1 MRDELYHYGV
11 KGQKWG
17 RRQYQYENGTWTEEG
32 KRRRR
37 KGPRERVGAY
47 EADLNSK
54 NQNKVSDVD
63 KAVMSKPSSIMT
75 KEAHRLSVVCGLPLK
90 DRPTS
95 MMEDLEEVNKY
106 GRKQWGESWKQN
118 CVKSSYTYVMR
129 RSGLDVT
136 ADKVDFLQGLMGGMT
151 YKEISTYIK
160 SKNVEDKQI
169 KHNKNLGNSKERL
182 TEQIL
187 KECGN
192 DSRAFGIY
200 VAAGVFGGH
209 AMAWEKI
216 GKKIYFVD
224 PQNGS
229 IKVPNDIFDAANS
242 FYTDSEFSFMR
253 LDNAEFDET
262 KVKNLV
268 RE

>member
-37 KGPRERVGAY
+37 KGSRERVGAY

-54 NQNKVSDVD
+54 NQNGLSEID
-63 KAVMSKPSSIMT
+63 KAMLSKPSSLMT
-75 KEAHRLSVVCGLPLK
+75 KEAHRLSVTCDLPLK
-90 DRPTS
+90 SSPS
-95 MMEDLEEVNKY
+95 SILEDLDEVNKY
-106 GRKQWGESWKQN
+106 GRKKWGDSWKQN
-118 CVKSSYTYVMR
+118 CVKSSYTYAMR
-129 RSGLDVT
+129 RMGLDVT

-151 YKEISTYIK
+151 YKEIEKYVK
-160 SKNVEDKQI
+160 S
-169 KHNKNLGNSKERL
+169 NKVTDNEVTHTKSNGSSKERL
-182 TEQIL
+182 TYAINRL
-187 KECGN
+187 CGK
-192 DSRAFGIY
+192 DKRAFGMY
-200 VAAGVFGGH
+200 VAVGLFGGH

-216 GKKIYFVD
+216 GDKIYFLD
-224 PQNGS
+224 PQNNS
-229 IKVPNDIFDAANS
+229 LKVPEDIFKSADS
-242 FYTDSEFSFMR
+242 FASESTFSFMR

-268 RE
+268 R